1 MRGSS
6 NLNIKFELKHLKLMK
21 NNRKVLSVD
30 TIDLE
35 FNKNIKDLYKKIQDL
50 ALRPLEGVL
59 GLIKNNIF
67 FLWIFIFIKIA
78 RGRGVEDLKLNH
90 DKLYD
95 DCVNTSKDIIN
106 KYGSFNKDM
115 TIYNIIN
122 KQITPI
128 RLLHYI
134 QKKRQWFI
142 WK

>member
-67 FLWIFIFIKIA
+67 FL
-78 RGRGVEDLKLNH
+78 
-90 DKLYD
+90 
-95 DCVNTSKDIIN
+95 
-106 KYGSFNKDM
+106 
-115 TIYNIIN
+115 
-122 KQITPI
+122 
-128 RLLHYI
+128 
-134 QKKRQWFI
+134 
-142 WK
+142 